1 MKKTGRQLTLF
12 HSLLKKLIGIFLNTL
27 NFLLAGNLPPLGSV
41 CVVIEEQNR
50 YLFIEHPEGYCSFPG
65 GYMRWREDPVRAV
78 QRECLEETGLHLR
91 VGDMVGYHLT
101 VGTEFGSIS
110 SLIIIFHAEIVSGEL
125 HGSVEGQ
132 PKWLDESGALGK
144 MDPLTREILDTYLLN
159 RATLAL

>member
-12 HSLLKKLIGIFLNTL
+12 HSLLKKLIGICLNTL

-91 VGDMVGYHLT
+91 VGDMVGYRST

-144 MDPLTREILDTYLLN
+144 MDPLTREILDTYLLY

>member
-1 MKKTGRQLTLF
+1 MKKTGRQLTLV
-12 HSLLKKLIGIFLNTL
+12 HSLLKKLIGIFLNIL

-50 YLFIEHPEGYCSFPG
+50 YLFIEHPEGYCSFPS
-65 GYMRWREDPVRAV
+65 GYMRWREDPVRAA
-78 QRECLEETGLHLR
+78 QRECLEETGLNLR
-91 VGDMVGYHLT
+91 IGDMVGYRST

-144 MDPLTREILDTYLLN
+144 LDPLTREILDTYLRY